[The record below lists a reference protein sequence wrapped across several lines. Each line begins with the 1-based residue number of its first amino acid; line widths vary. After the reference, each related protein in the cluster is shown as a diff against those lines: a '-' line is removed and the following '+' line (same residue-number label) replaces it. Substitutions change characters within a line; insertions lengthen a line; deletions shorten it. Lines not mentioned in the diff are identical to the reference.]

1 MLKKLEAT
9 ELEAANQRNDAVDE
23 AFNFMNIPGVVSEE
37 ATQAQQK
44 DKKLRAAREVE
55 PSKAHQI
62 SLKDFYDN
70 RKTDLEMLDGHEAFL
85 NTDVPH
91 SIKILGRWPVGKK
104 GEELAVLEIGVG

>member
-9 ELEAANQRNDAVDE
+9 ELAAANQMNDAVDE

-37 ATQAQQK
+37 ATQAQLK
-44 DKKLRAAREVE
+44 DEKLRAAREAE

-70 RKTDLEMLDGHEAFL
+70 RKSDLEMLDGHKAFL
-85 NTDVPH
+85 TKDPEH
-91 SIKILGRWPVGKK
+91 SIDIL
-104 GEELAVLEIGVG
+104 